1 MNETDLKYFKETFE
15 DILFTY
21 KNSVKEINNI
31 KDLYNLA
38 SLENNEEIKDD
49 CIFKI
54 EEITKEIKRS
64 ETKCFLSG
72 ENDHLNIF

>member
-1 MNETDLKYFKETFE
+1 MTVKQKLFE
-15 DILFTY
+15 ESLITY
-21 KNSVKEINNI
+21 KNSVKEITNI

-64 ETKCFLSG
+64 EQNVSFRRK
-72 ENDHLNIF
+72 